1 MTFASPLALLGL
13 ALVPLALVG
22 YLVVQRR
29 RMRYAARFTNLDLLA
44 NIVERSPGWRRHLP
58 PTLALAALAALVV
71 ALARPEVT
79 MAVPREEATVVLA
92 MDSSGSMTA
101 TDVAPSRMAAA
112 REAASR
118 FVEELPEDFRVGLVS
133 FSDQADVV
141 APPTHDRGEIVAAL
155 GSLRASNGT
164 ALGDAIARSVE
175 AGRSALDEDA
185 TRSGEAPPLVV
196 LVLSDGANTTGDY
209 EPLEAAALAADAGI
223 PVYTVALGTEDGVI
237 QGPDDN
243 GGTRTIQVP
252 PDPETLAA
260 VAESTGGEF
269 FDAPNDEDLRA
280 VYDEIGSQV
289 GTVSEQREVTNL
301 FAGAGGLLLLAGA
314 ALSALWFN
322 RIP

>member
-1 MTFASPLALLGL
+1 MTFAWPLALLGL

-22 YLVVQRR
+22 YLLVQRR

-44 NIVERSPGWRRHLP
+44 NVVAESPGRRRHLP
-58 PTLALAALAALVV
+58 PALALLALTALVV
-71 ALARPEVT
+71 GLARPEVT

-101 TDVAPSRMAAA
+101 TDVDPDRMTAA
-112 REAASR
+112 REAASE
-118 FVEELPEDFRVGLVS
+118 FVDDLPEDFRVGVVA

-141 APPTHDRGEIVAAL
+141 APPTRERSEVFDAL
-155 GSLRASNGT
+155 GSLRARNGT

-175 AGRSALDEDA
+175 LGRGSIDEDA
-185 TRSGEAPPLVV
+185 ASEDEDAPLVV

-209 EPLEAAALAADAGI
+209 DPLEAAALAADAGV
-223 PVYTVALGTEDGVI
+223 PVYTVALGTETGVF
-237 QGPDDN
+237 QGPDGF
-243 GGTRTIQVP
+243 GGTRTIRVP

-260 VAESTGGEF
+260 VAETTGGRF
-269 FDAPNDEDLRA
+269 FEAPDGDELQA

-289 GTVSEQREVTNL
+289 GTTDEQREMSHL